1 MIKVWYAANHR
12 VQRGVRVMQG
22 GRGHLVLTR
31 QAKQSVDILVE
42 GVLIQVR
49 VFEIRWDRVILTF
62 DAPHS
67 VIILR
72 TELHR
77 G

>member
-1 MIKVWYAANHR
+1 
-12 VQRGVRVMQG
+12 MQG

-31 QAKQSVDILVE
+31 QAKQSVDIIVD
-42 GVLIQVR
+42 GVLVQVR
-49 VFEIRWDRVILTF
+49 VFQIKVDSVILVF